1 VAAWIGEHSI
11 PPGDSPT
18 TFRYAGVGFGKID
31 DVVLV
36 GEGIETLLSLKSILP
51 DLPSQRFPP
60 VIWRGGN
67 FRPVPRRLIVA
78 CDH

>member
-1 VAAWIGEHSI
+1 MVVWIGEHSI

-60 VIWRGGN
+60 GYLAGWEFPSG
-67 FRPVPRRLIVA
+67 PRRFIVA